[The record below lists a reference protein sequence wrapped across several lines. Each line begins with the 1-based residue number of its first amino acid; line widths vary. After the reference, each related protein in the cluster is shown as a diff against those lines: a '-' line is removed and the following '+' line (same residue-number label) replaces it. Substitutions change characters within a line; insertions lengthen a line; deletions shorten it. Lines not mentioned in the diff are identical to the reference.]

1 LRGSNTPRYLLSST
15 PAFRGDLFEVCTH
28 EVCGVCHS
36 ISNEGTGVSPFAGTE
51 LNEGAFGRDPRELML
66 VTGPP
71 FWALLTLL
79 ALMAC

>member
-1 LRGSNTPRYLLSST
+1 LRGSNTPRHLLSST
-15 PAFRGDLFEVCTH
+15 QACRGELFEVCSY
-28 EVCGVCHS
+28 S
-36 ISNEGTGVSPFAGTE
+36 ISNEGTGVSPFAGRE

>member
-1 LRGSNTPRYLLSST
+1 M
-15 PAFRGDLFEVCTH
+15 
-28 EVCGVCHS
+28 
-36 ISNEGTGVSPFAGTE
+36 SPFAGRE